1 MTAILQN
8 ICQSLDYAKFSY
20 FRHYIAMDV
29 FVLYIENIFF
39 KCSPSHVVP
48 EQSPLQKHEA
58 TPASTRHDPSFRQDK
73 LSHGETRKYKKM
85 LLKME

>member
-48 EQSPLQKHEA
+48 E
-58 TPASTRHDPSFRQDK
+58 
-73 LSHGETRKYKKM
+73 
-85 LLKME
+85 